1 MTKEAQQKLAE
12 YGSNFAKVKIAN
24 LKANNYFKAKSDE
37 VVKTASEKEMLTYK
51 LAEAHGRGVARGY
64 IMATK
69 EAEEISQG
77 NYNVFMKMASIVGG
91 DEFAEKLHAKFSEI
105 DPAMLGQ
112 EVPEQA
118 IQAPAE
124 APIEQAIPAEV
135 PAEQAPV
142 EGNEEELKAEIS
154 NGVAP
159 VIIEELGGEEEVAAA
174 IQENP
179 ELRNQILQ
187 KIDEVT
193 EMAMAEAMNSEN
205 VG

>member
-118 IQAPAE
+118 IQAP
-124 APIEQAIPAEV
+124 IEQAIPAEV